1 MTYMKRFA
9 MILAVILTFVFSS
22 FSAYAAD
29 EGKIAGV
36 YALKGRLYYY
46 DTPTDRIVLTG
57 VSPVASDDGA
67 KAAAKSAEYTELR
80 VVTDGMFFKDKNK
93 LAPEWVNNYVDRE
106 VWFIVAVAKN
116 GEISV
121 PYLILN
127 V

>member
-1 MTYMKRFA
+1 
-9 MILAVILTFVFSS
+9 
-22 FSAYAAD
+22 
-29 EGKIAGV
+29 
-36 YALKGRLYYY
+36 
-46 DTPTDRIVLTG
+46 
-57 VSPVASDDGA
+57 
-67 KAAAKSAEYTELR
+67 
-80 VVTDGMFFKDKNK
+80 MFFKDKNK